1 MDQLLKLAKQK
12 SDGVEVLSI
21 EQTENSIRFED
32 RKLKDIQST
41 IQSGTTLRLIKQ
53 GKIGFA
59 YTRNIRNNDEL
70 IQHALDALKGGVVA
84 TFDFPRTEK
93 VESLNTYDPDI
104 EGIDNTK
111 VVDECNRIYR
121 FMENKVKGQLNI
133 AAGTAV
139 ASIRIGNSSG
149 TDLSSMNSSYYV
161 SVAILYPGS
170 GTGIRKSLVFKSLKE
185 ADDSFLNDMARL
197 HNKGEK
203 EIKTTGGRMKVL
215 FMPEAIYT
223 LIWRL
228 QSATSGESLYN
239 KQSPLADAIGK
250 TIFDEKITITDDPLN
265 DEHPGAR
272 AFDDEGVACREL
284 PLIDNGVLKN
294 YYYDL
299 HYAAKLNAAPSGHGF
314 KSARWSTDIISI
326 KPTPTME
333 HLSMACGNTEFWKL
347 VQSMDRGIIV
357 CGALGAHSGNIPNGD
372 FSIGLSPGLYVEKGE
387 IVGRI
392 KDAMIAGNIYS
403 VMKRVIAIENKN
415 HVAYTG
421 YYPAVLFEDINVAAK
436 S

>member
-53 GKIGFA
+53 RKIGFA
-59 YTRNIRNNDEL
+59 YTRNLRNNDEL
-70 IQHALDALKGGVVA
+70 IQHALDALKGGVA
-84 TFDFPRTEK
+84 AAFDFPRTKK
-93 VESLNTYDPDI
+93 VEALNTYDPDI

-111 VVDECNRIYR
+111 IVDECNRIYG
-121 FMENKVKGQLNI
+121 FMERKVKGQLNI

-139 ASIRIGNSSG
+139 ASTRIGNSSG
-149 TDLSSMNSSYYV
+149 TDLSSTNSSYYV

-170 GTGIRKSLVFKSLKE
+170 GTGIHKSLVFKSLKE
-185 ADDSFLNDMARL
+185 ADDSFMNNMAML
-197 HNKGEK
+197 YNKGEK

-215 FMPEAIYT
+215 FMPEAMYT

-250 TIFDEKITITDDPLN
+250 RIFDEKITITDNPLD

-284 PLIDNGVLKN
+284 TLVDKGVLKN

-299 HYAAKLNAAPSGHGF
+299 HYAAKLNATPSGHGF
-314 KSARWSTDIISI
+314 KSARWSNDMISI
-326 KPTPTME
+326 KPAPTLE
-333 HLSMACGNTEFWKL
+333 HLSLACGSTEFWKL
-347 VQSMDRGIIV
+347 VRSMDRGIIV

-372 FSIGLSPGLYVEKGE
+372 FSIGVSPGLYVEKGE
-387 IVGRI
+387 IAGRI
-392 KDAMIAGNIYS
+392 KDAMVAGNIYAI
-403 VMKRVIAIENKN
+403 MNRVIGIENKKYA
-415 HVAYTG
+415 AYTG
-421 YYPAVLFEDINVAAK
+421 YYPAVLFDDVSVATRN
-436 S
+436 